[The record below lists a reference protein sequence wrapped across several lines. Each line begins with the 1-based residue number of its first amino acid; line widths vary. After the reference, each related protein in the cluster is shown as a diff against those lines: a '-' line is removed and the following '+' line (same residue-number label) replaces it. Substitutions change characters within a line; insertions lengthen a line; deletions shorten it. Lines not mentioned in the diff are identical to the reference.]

1 MTDKRKYRNIR
12 NIDKRI
18 KNLKEQSKNQFSFLS
33 DLDKNIDILDS
44 SLDDLKTNVG
54 ENIDSL
60 KTIPEIT
67 INIRSIILELI
78 TLYTQLKEN
87 SKVLKKQIKDLESKK
102 VSVNKQVKDVQK
114 ELKTFTTKV
123 IERDGHIKLQF
134 NKINNRNNYYKQIIK
149 LLRSYDKQVNKLI
162 PEDYEYL
169 KTEIISR
176 LEYMVE
182 NIQYIK
188 KTLYTK
194 SKRLEK
200 IDNNFNN
207 IRELLKKYSSAN
219 KEIPNIIDDV
229 RKNEGVRKDVFFK
242 DITKN

>member
-1 MTDKRKYRNIR
+1 MTNKRKYRNIR

-18 KNLKEQSKNQFSFLS
+18 NKLKEQSEKQFSFLG
-33 DLDKNIDILDS
+33 DLGKKIETLDS
-44 SLDDLKTNVG
+44 SLDDIKSNVK
-54 ENIDSL
+54 ENFDSL
-60 KTIPEIT
+60 KTLPEIT
-67 INIRSIILELI
+67 INIQSIILELI

-87 SKVLKKQIKDLESKK
+87 SKILKKQIKELELKK
-102 VSVNKQVKDVQK
+102 ISVNKKVKKVQK
-114 ELKTFTTKV
+114 ELKVLTTKV

-207 IRELLKKYSSAN
+207 IRDLLKKYSSAN

-229 RKNEGVRKDVFFK
+229 RKDEGVRKDVFLT
-242 DITKN
+242 DIIKN

>member
-1 MTDKRKYRNIR
+1 MTDNRKYRNIR

-18 KNLKEQSKNQFSFLS
+18 NNLQEQYKNQFSFIN
-33 DLDKNIDILDS
+33 DLGKKIETLDS
-44 SLDDLKTNVG
+44 SLDNLKSNIK
-54 ENIDSL
+54 ENYDSL
-60 KTIPEIT
+60 KTLPEIT
-67 INIRSIILELI
+67 INIQKTILELI

-87 SKVLKKQIKDLESKK
+87 SRILKKQIKDLESKK
-102 VSVNKQVKDVQK
+102 SNINKKAKEIRK
-114 ELKTFTTKV
+114 ELKSLTTKI

-169 KTEIISR
+169 KTEIISK

-194 SKRLEK
+194 SKRLER

-207 IRELLKKYSSAN
+207 IRDLLKKYSSAN
-219 KEIPNIIDDV
+219 KEIPNIIDDI
-229 RKNEGVRKDVFFK
+229 RKSEGVRKDVFLK
-242 DITKN
+242 DIIKN

>member
-1 MTDKRKYRNIR
+1 MTDNRKYRNIR
-12 NIDKRI
+12 NINKRI
-18 KNLKEQSKNQFSFLS
+18 NNLQEKYKNQFSFLG
-33 DLDKNIDILDS
+33 DLDKKIDTLDS
-44 SLDDLKTNVG
+44 SLNDLKSDIKDNY
-54 ENIDSL
+54 DSL
-60 KTIPEIT
+60 KTLPEIT
-67 INIRSIILELI
+67 IDIQSVILELI

-87 SKVLKKQIKDLESKK
+87 SRILKKQIKELESKK
-102 VSVNKQVKDVQK
+102 TSVNKKVKEVQK
-114 ELKTFTTKV
+114 ELKSLTTKV
-123 IERDGHIKLQF
+123 MERDSHIKLQF

-194 SKRLEK
+194 SKRLER
-200 IDNNFNN
+200 IDSNFNR
-207 IRELLKKYSSAN
+207 IRDLLKKYSSAN
-219 KEIPNIIDDV
+219 KEMPNIIDDV
-229 RKNEGVRKDVFFK
+229 RRNEGIRKDVFLK